1 MLKALDVANFFVTL
15 SIRAE
20 ENDITNL
27 KLNKLVYFA
36 QGLHLAQFDTAL
48 FPEPVEAWKFG
59 PVVASVY
66 SAFNPYGGNIITK
79 ETGTFSQDRF
89 TAEEIEFLLDIDA
102 EYGKY
107 AANKLVDMTHEPGG
121 PWASCYREGALHTII
136 PQESMKA
143 YFADKLISKPS
154 VDPAKIPRAGYR
166 GKDGVLVLPAE
177 DYCKEDDIYNTYPG
191 KNE

>member
-1 MLKALDVANFFVTL
+1 MLKALDIANFFVTL

-20 ENDITNL
+20 EN
-27 KLNKLVYFA
+27 
-36 QGLHLAQFDTAL
+36 
-48 FPEPVEAWKFG
+48 
-59 PVVASVY
+59 
-66 SAFNPYGGNIITK
+66 
-79 ETGTFSQDRF
+79 
-89 TAEEIEFLLDIDA
+89 
-102 EYGKY
+102 
-107 AANKLVDMTHEPGG
+107 DMTHEPGG

-136 PQESMKA
+136 PQERMKA